1 MRADYN
7 KFTDKELASL
17 IKDDNQLAYTEA
29 FLRYSKL
36 LVAHAYRLLGDQD
49 EANDVVQDVFLI
61 LWQNRENLT
70 LNTSL
75 SSYLYTAIR
84 NRVFNRMS
92 HQKVVAKYANSIVNF
107 MEDGHALTDELIRA
121 KELAIIIEQEI
132 AALPPKM
139 REVFLLYKREELSYK
154 EIAVRLDIT
163 DKTAKQQVYNAVK
176 NLRLKITSLLSVFLS
191 L

>member
-1 MRADYN
+1 MAGYS
-7 KFTDKELASL
+7 KYTDSELAFL
-17 IKDDNQLAYTEA
+17 IKENDQLAYTEV

-49 EANDVVQDVFLI
+49 EANDVVQDVFLT
-61 LWQNRENLT
+61 LWQKRAHLV

-92 HQKVVAKYANSIVNF
+92 HQKIVARYADSIVNF
-107 MEDGHALTDELIRA
+107 METGHAVTDELIRA

-139 REVFLLYKREELSYK
+139 REVFLLNKREELSYK
-154 EIAVRLDIT
+154 EIALKLDIT

-176 NLRLKITSLLSVFLS
+176 NLRLKITSIMSILPFL
-191 L
+191 

>member
-1 MRADYN
+1 MTAYG
-7 KFTDKELASL
+7 KFTDNELASL
-17 IKDDNQLAYTEA
+17 IKEDDQVAYTEV

-49 EANDVVQDVFLI
+49 EANDVVQDVLLT
-61 LWQNRENLT
+61 LWQNRESIA

-92 HQKVVAKYANSIVNF
+92 HQKIVAKYADSIVNF
-107 MEDGHALTDELIRA
+107 MEVGHAVTDELIRV

-139 REVFLLYKREELSYK
+139 REVYLLSKREELSYK
-154 EIAVRLDIT
+154 EIALKLEIT

-176 NLRLKITSLLSVFLS
+176 NLRLKITSIMSILPFL
-191 L
+191 